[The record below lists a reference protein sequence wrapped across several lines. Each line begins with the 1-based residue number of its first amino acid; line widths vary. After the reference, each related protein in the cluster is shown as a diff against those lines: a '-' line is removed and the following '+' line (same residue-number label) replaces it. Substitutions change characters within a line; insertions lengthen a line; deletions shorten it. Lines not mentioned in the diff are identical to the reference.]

1 MKLRRLALLAGL
13 AAAQFVVFEA
23 ALRWHGGSE
32 ASPAFQRLFR
42 PDPYVGHVLAPDVTT
57 RFTTAEFSTT
67 IAINPQGIRDDEP
80 VGPKEPGERRIV
92 VLGDSIVFAVQVE
105 HHETFCELLEAR
117 LNARGDGT
125 RYRVLNAGVQ
135 GYGPIEAL
143 RFLERVAIGFE
154 PDLVLFVSFVAND
167 SVEAFDRTRQL
178 ERSRSLPGH
187 LRDEADRH
195 LRRTVRRS
203 MVLQILAQRFR
214 LLRERFRPAGPA
226 VPDRRLHAYSTPA
239 SDEILEG
246 FRLAADAVRDMAEL
260 ATSRG
265 ASTAIALVPARFQLD
280 PAEYARMR
288 DVVAPAGYQLE
299 IDGASR
305 RFAEAYGRLGLPM
318 IDLLDAFRRSD
329 RPDRIFFRQTVH
341 LTPYGHRVAAD
352 ALAEFLTRHG
362 LP

>member
-1 MKLRRLALLAGL
+1 LLAGL

-135 GYGPIEAL
+135 GT
-143 RFLERVAIGFE
+143 V
-154 PDLVLFVSFVAND
+154 
-167 SVEAFDRTRQL
+167 
-178 ERSRSLPGH
+178 RSR
-187 LRDEADRH
+187 
-195 LRRTVRRS
+195 RS
-203 MVLQILAQRFR
+203 GSWSASPSGSSPISSSSCRSSPTIPSKRSIAHGSSNA
-214 LLRERFRPAGPA
+214 AGPC
-226 VPDRRLHAYSTPA
+226 PA
-239 SDEILEG
+239 IS
-246 FRLAADAVRDMAEL
+246 
-260 ATSRG
+260 ATKRTG
-265 ASTAIALVPARFQLD
+265 I
-280 PAEYARMR
+280 
-288 DVVAPAGYQLE
+288 
-299 IDGASR
+299 
-305 RFAEAYGRLGLPM
+305 
-318 IDLLDAFRRSD
+318 
-329 RPDRIFFRQTVH
+329 
-341 LTPYGHRVAAD
+341 
-352 ALAEFLTRHG
+352 
-362 LP
+362 